1 MIDAARGAVVLD
13 PRGDA
18 LLAHERERAARQGRR
33 TYRLWT
39 ADGPEIYNPF
49 AHGTDTELADKFL
62 AGETYSEANYLRQA
76 QRYLG
81 HAVRALR
88 GMGWP
93 VTVAT
98 LTVLA
103 LIGDQDPAALDLHQR

>member
-1 MIDAARGAVVLD
+1 VDRGRSRDL
-13 PRGDA
+13 
-18 LLAHERERAARQGRR
+18 Q
-33 TYRLWT
+33 
-39 ADGPEIYNPF
+39 PF

-62 AGETYSEANYLRQA
+62 AGETYSEAHYLRQA